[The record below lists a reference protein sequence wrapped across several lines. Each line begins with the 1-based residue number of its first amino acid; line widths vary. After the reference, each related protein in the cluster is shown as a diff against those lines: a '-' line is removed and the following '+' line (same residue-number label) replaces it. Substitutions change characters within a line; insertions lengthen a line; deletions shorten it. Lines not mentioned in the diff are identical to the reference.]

1 MSAEPFR
8 SWEEAVAWL
17 LAQPACRELC
27 EACYYDRPPLAAAQR
42 FHASAEWQ
50 ALRRFMPRATG
61 AALDVGAGMGVATYA
76 LASDG
81 WQTTALEPDSSD
93 LVGAGAIRALAS
105 QADLA
110 IHVVQDWGESL
121 PFLDASFDLVHARQV
136 LHHARD
142 LPCFARELAR
152 VLKPGGVLLATREHV
167 ISSPDQL
174 SVFLARHPLQG
185 LYGGENAF
193 TLSVYRQAL
202 LGAGLT
208 LRKQIG
214 PLDSVVNYA
223 PFTEA
228 RLVDEIVRRA
238 ARLPGG
244 GWVARAILARPWRET
259 ALALLSRLD
268 RRPGRLYTFVAVRPE
283 G

>member
-1 MSAEPFR
+1 MSADAFS
-8 SWEEAVAWL
+8 SWEEAVTWL
-17 LAQPACRELC
+17 LAQPAHRELC

-50 ALRRFMPRATG
+50 ALRRFMPRVAG

-142 LPCFARELAR
+142 LPSFARELAR

-167 ISSPDQL
+167 ISSHDQL
-174 SVFLARHPLQG
+174 SRFLARHPLQR

-244 GWVARAILARPWRET
+244 GWAARALLARPWREM

-268 RRPGRLYTFVAVRPE
+268 RRPGRLYTFVAVRPV